1 MNKEKVKGAII
12 SALGITCVVDK
23 VIYAHE
29 EKVGTD
35 AGWDIEFIDT
45 NGQYRHWKQWYDG
58 GEITMPK
65 PDSFSKDDGGIYAV
79 DGERRLIDS
88 YGGDVTDLFHK
99 YGYAI

>member
-1 MNKEKVKGAII
+1 MDKEKVKGAII

-23 VIYAHE
+23 VFYAHE

-35 AGWDIEFIDT
+35 TGWDIEFVDT

-58 GEITMPK
+58 GKITMPK

>member
-1 MNKEKVKGAII
+1 MDKEKVKGAII

-23 VIYAHE
+23 VFYAHE

-35 AGWDIEFIDT
+35 TGWDIEFVDT

-58 GEITMPK
+58 GKITMPK

-88 YGGDVTDLFHK
+88 YGGDVTDLFNK
-99 YGYAI
+99 YEYAI